1 MRVKVDFHVHSTA
14 SDGTFSPAELAAKAR
29 GFAAIALT
37 DHDNCDGLEEFM
49 RRQECRRPSF
59 CRPTDGNS
67 AGRRHSCRRISGIE
81 LSIEPGEGFDKFHLL
96 GLGIDPANEGL
107 RDFLKRIL
115 DGRNAR
121 NARIIANFRRLGI
134 EMEFPDSSAIEQS
147 NNLNNRTIFSYAH
160 GEVLARP
167 HFARWLVDH
176 GHAADLKDAF
186 AKYLLPD
193 SPVET
198 RCYEE
203 RWHPSQEDAF
213 RTIHAA
219 GGICVM
225 AHPKY
230 WRTDWKTTGCDF
242 AAAERELAALK
253 ERGLDGVEA
262 LYQANTNEENVAF
275 TRIATKLGY
284 LKTAGSDF
292 HGANKPT
299 IPLGME
305 VADAFIAPVLE
316 RLDMV

>member
-1 MRVKVDFHVHSTA
+1 MLVDFHVHSTA
-14 SDGTFSPAELAAKAR
+14 SDGTCSPSELAEKSK

-37 DHDNCDGLEEFM
+37 DHDNCDGVAEFL
-49 RRQECRRPSF
+49 RRQECRLPALNHQAGLQKS
-59 CRPTDGNS
+59 
-67 AGRRHSCRRISGIE
+67 GRRHSCRRVAGIE

-107 RDFLKRIL
+107 KLFLRRIL
-115 DGRNAR
+115 DGRNDR
-121 NARIIANFRRLGI
+121 NARIVANFRRLGI
-134 EMEFPDSSAIEQS
+134 EMLDVEA
-147 NNLNNRTIFSYAH
+147 YAH

-167 HFARWLVDH
+167 HFARWLVDR
-176 GHAADLKDAF
+176 GHAANIKDAF

-193 SPVET
+193 SPRET

-213 RTIHAA
+213 RAIHEA

-253 ERGLDGVEA
+253 ERGLGGIET

-305 VADAFIAPVLE
+305 VSESFIAPVLE

>member
-1 MRVKVDFHVHSTA
+1 MKVDFHVHSTA
-14 SDGTFSPAELAAKAR
+14 SDGTCTPSELAEKAK

-37 DHDNCDGLEEFM
+37 DHDNCDGVAEF
-49 RRQECRRPSF
+49 RSCASLASGK
-59 CRPTDGNS
+59 DS
-67 AGRRHSCRRISGIE
+67 ASPLKVAGIE
-81 LSIEPGEGFDKFHLL
+81 LSIEPGLGFDKFHLL
-96 GLGIDPANEGL
+96 GLGIDLADEGL
-107 RDFLKRIL
+107 RQFLKRIL

-121 NARIIANFRRLGI
+121 NERILGNFRRLGI
-134 EMEFPDSSAIEQS
+134 EMERPAPSSIEQS
-147 NNLNNRTIFSYAH
+147 NNPNNRTIFSYAH

-176 GHAADLKDAF
+176 GHAADIKDAF

-193 SPVET
+193 SPDAT

-213 RTIHAA
+213 RTIHEA

-230 WRTDWKTTGCDF
+230 WRTEWKTAGSDF

-253 ERGLDGVEA
+253 EKGLDGVET
-262 LYQANTNEENVAF
+262 LYQANTNEENIAF
-275 TRIATKLGY
+275 TRVAAKLGY

-305 VADAFIAPVLE
+305 VSENFIAPVLE

>member
-1 MRVKVDFHVHSTA
+1 MLVDFHVHSTA
-14 SDGTFSPAELAAKAR
+14 SDGTCSPSELAEKSK

-37 DHDNCDGLEEFM
+37 DHDNCDGVAEFL
-49 RRQECRRPSF
+49 
-59 CRPTDGNS
+59 
-67 AGRRHSCRRISGIE
+67 RRHSCRRVAGIE

-107 RDFLKRIL
+107 KLFLWRIL
-115 DGRNAR
+115 DGRNDR
-121 NARIIANFRRLGI
+121 NARIIANFNRLGI
-134 EMEFPDSSAIEQS
+134 EMSDVEA
-147 NNLNNRTIFSYAH
+147 YAH

-176 GHAADLKDAF
+176 GHAADIKEAF

-193 SPVET
+193 SPRET

-213 RTIHAA
+213 RTIHEA

-230 WRTDWKTTGCDF
+230 WRNDWKTTGCDF

-292 HGANKPT
+292 HGANKPA

-305 VADAFIAPVLE
+305 VSEAFIAPVLE

>member
-1 MRVKVDFHVHSTA
+1 MTVDFHVHSTA
-14 SDGTFSPAELAAKAR
+14 SDGTCSPSELTEKAK

-37 DHDNCDGLEEFM
+37 DHDNCDGLEDWNGI
-49 RRQECRRPSF
+49 P
-59 CRPTDGNS
+59 
-67 AGRRHSCRRISGIE
+67 GIE
-81 LSIEPGEGFDKFHLL
+81 LSIEPGEGFDKVHLL
-96 GLGIDPANEGL
+96 GLGIDPLNTGL
-107 RDFLKRIL
+107 KDFLRRVL
-115 DGRNAR
+115 HGRNAR
-121 NARIIANFRRLGI
+121 NARIIENFRRLGI
-134 EMEFPDSSAIEQS
+134 EMPDVE
-147 NNLNNRTIFSYAH
+147 SYAH

-167 HFARWLVDH
+167 HFARWLVDR
-176 GHAADLKDAF
+176 GHAADIRDAF

-193 SPVET
+193 SPVAT

-203 RWHPSQEDAF
+203 RWHPPQEEAF
-213 RTIHAA
+213 RAIHEA
-219 GGICVM
+219 GGLCVM

-230 WRTDWKTTGCDF
+230 WRTDWKTTGPDY

-262 LYQANTNEENVAF
+262 LYQANTNEENIAF

-305 VADAFIAPVLE
+305 VSADFIMPVFE

>member
-1 MRVKVDFHVHSTA
+1 MFVDFHVHSTA
-14 SDGTFSPAELAAKAR
+14 SDGTFTPAELAEK
-29 GFAAIALT
+29 GCSFAAIALT
-37 DHDNCDGLEEFM
+37 DHDNTDGL
-49 RRQECRRPSF
+49 
-59 CRPTDGNS
+59 DGWK
-67 AGRRHSCRRISGIE
+67 GIPGIE

-96 GLGIDPANEGL
+96 GLGIDPLNAGL
-107 RDFLKRIL
+107 KDFLKRVL

-121 NARIIANFRRLGI
+121 NGRILANFRRLGI
-134 EMEFPDSSAIEQS
+134 EMPDVE
-147 NNLNNRTIFSYAH
+147 SYAH

-176 GHAADLKDAF
+176 GHASDIKDAF

-193 SPVET
+193 SPDVT

-203 RWHPSQEDAF
+203 RWHPSQADAF

-230 WRTDWKTTGCDF
+230 WRTDWKTTGPDY
-242 AAAERELAALK
+242 AAAEHELAALK
-253 ERGLDGVEA
+253 DRGLDGVEA
-262 LYQANTNEENVAF
+262 LYQANTNEENIAF
-275 TRIATKLGY
+275 ARIATKLGY

-305 VADAFIAPVLE
+305 VSEDFIVPVLE

>member
-37 DHDNCDGLEEFM
+37 DHDNCDGLKEF
-49 RRQECRRPSF
+49 QSCASL
-59 CRPTDGNS
+59 TSGKDS
-67 AGRRHSCRRISGIE
+67 ASPLKVPGVE

-107 RDFLKRIL
+107 RDFLQGIL
-115 DGRNAR
+115 NGRNAR

-134 EMEFPDSSAIEQS
+134 GMDGVE
-147 NNLNNRTIFSYAH
+147 TYAH

-193 SPVET
+193 SPAET

-230 WRTDWKTTGCDF
+230 WRTEWKTTGCDF